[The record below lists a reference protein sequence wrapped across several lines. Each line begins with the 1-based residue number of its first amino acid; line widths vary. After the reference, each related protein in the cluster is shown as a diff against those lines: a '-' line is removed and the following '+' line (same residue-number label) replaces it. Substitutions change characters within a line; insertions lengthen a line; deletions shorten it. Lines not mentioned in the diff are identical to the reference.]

1 MASTPRSDIP
11 SGRQEIGGQYEF
23 QDLDYPRDCGARRMS
38 RAFVRE
44 SDADPGQ
51 LPDRPISPHPNF
63 VTRRGLAAIEARVRE
78 LEVQRQA
85 AREGDDAAL
94 RAGIERELRYWNA
107 RRGSARLVEPSAAD
121 RVRFG
126 MRVTLRLPSGAAQ
139 AFRLVGEDEA
149 DASSGLI
156 SWMAPLAQALLG
168 RQTGESV
175 SFQGGAA
182 EIVSIEA

>member
-1 MASTPRSDIP
+1 
-11 SGRQEIGGQYEF
+11 
-23 QDLDYPRDCGARRMS
+23 MS
-38 RAFVRE
+38 RAFVGE

-63 VTRRGLAAIEARVRE
+63 VTRRGLAALEARVRE
-78 LEVQRQA
+78 LEAQRQQV
-85 AREGDDAAL
+85 RERDAAAQ
-94 RAGIERELRYWNA
+94 RASIERELRYWSA
-107 RRGSARLVEPSAAD
+107 RRATATLVEPVPSD

-126 MRVTLRLPSGAAQ
+126 MRVMLRLPSGATQ

-168 RQTGESV
+168 RESGDGV
-175 SFQGGAA
+175 PFQGGEA
-182 EIVSIEA
+182 EILSIEP